1 MTLNQTNAHAPAS
14 AATIEQRTIY
24 PIPHSERM
32 GHPRDL
38 FSVWFGT
45 NTTILTVITG
55 ALATIMFQLPLTAA
69 CVALLLGN
77 LVGGVFMALHAA
89 QGPRLGVPQMVQTC
103 GQFGSMGAV
112 PMILLVVFIYVGFS
126 ASNLVV
132 GGEGFQLA
140 LPWLGY
146 TGGVLAVTILSA
158 FPAFWGYRTIH
169 TITKLISW
177 SCGIAI
183 IWALV
188 CIFGNTQAYVL
199 LGSFGHTSL
208 SGFMGAVSVAALWQ
222 LAYAPYVS
230 DYSRYLPNSKQ
241 GARHAFHATYWGS
254 ALGTLLPMFLG
265 AILGI
270 ITPRGN
276 EVLPTLMQYLGGSGS
291 LIMTMLVIGI
301 TVANGMSIYCGSLSS
316 LMLLQM
322 FYPKSHFG
330 VRTRIAVTASLMLFV
345 LILTMLMTHD
355 FMETYTDFLNLLMI
369 IMIPWTSINLI
380 DYYLVQHGS
389 YDVASFFRSDGGC
402 YGYYNVPALI
412 CYALGIAVQI
422 PFVSNHLYT
431 GPLALQL
438 GRTDISWAVGL
449 VLTSL
454 IYLLMT
460 KNISRPLH
468 SENLYN
474 KVDSDDDSTNAGSSF

>member
-1 MTLNQTNAHAPAS
+1 MTLHPTDAHAPAS
-14 AATIEQRTIY
+14 AAVIEQRTIY

-55 ALATIMFQLPLTAA
+55 ALASAMFHLPLMTG
-69 CVALLLGN
+69 CLALLLGN
-77 LVGGVFMALHAA
+77 LVGGIFMALHAA

-112 PMILLVVFIYVGFS
+112 PMILLVVFIYIGFS

-132 GGEGFQLA
+132 GGEGFHLA

-146 TGGVLAVTILSA
+146 TGGVLAVTALSA

-169 TITKLISW
+169 TITKLISLG
-177 SCGIAI
+177 CGIAI
-183 IWALV
+183 IWGLV
-188 CIFGNTQAYVL
+188 CILGNAEAYTL
-199 LGSFGHTSL
+199 LGSFGHTTL

-241 GARHAFHATYWGS
+241 GAKHAFHATYWGS

-265 AILGI
+265 TILGI
-270 ITPRGN
+270 ITPRST
-276 EVLPTLMQYLGGSGS
+276 EILPTLMHYLGGAGP

-322 FYPKSHFG
+322 VYPKHHFG
-330 VRTRIAVTASLMLFV
+330 VRTRIGVTASLMLFV
-345 LILTMLMTHD
+345 LLLTMLMTHD
-355 FMETYTDFLNLLMI
+355 FMETYTEFLNLLMI

-380 DYYLVQHGS
+380 DYYLIQHGS
-389 YDVASFFRSDGGC
+389 YDVASFFRPDGGR
-402 YGYYNVPALI
+402 YGRYNVPALI
-412 CYALGIAVQI
+412 CYALGVAVQI

-431 GPLALQL
+431 GPIAQL
-438 GRTDISWAVGL
+438 LGHADISWAIGL

-454 IYLLMT
+454 IYLFMT
-460 KNISRPLH
+460 KKSRTTIS
-468 SENLYN
+468 S
-474 KVDSDDDSTNAGSSF
+474 

>member
-1 MTLNQTNAHAPAS
+1 MTSAPTDAQVP
-14 AATIEQRTIY
+14 ARAVTIEQRTIY
-24 PIPHSERM
+24 PIPHSERI

-45 NTTILTVITG
+45 NTTVLTVITG
-55 ALATIMFQLPLTAA
+55 ALATVVFHLSLTSG
-69 CVALLLGN
+69 CLALLLGN
-77 LVGGVFMALHAA
+77 LVGGIFMALHAA

-112 PMILLVVFIYVGFS
+112 PMILLVVVIYVGFS

-146 TGGVLAVTILSA
+146 TGGILAVTILSA
-158 FPAFWGYRTIH
+158 FPAFWGYKTIH
-169 TITKLISW
+169 TITKFISW
-177 SCGIAI
+177 GCGMAI
-183 IWALV
+183 VWALY
-188 CIFGNTQAYVL
+188 CIFGNTQAYAL
-199 LGSFGHTSL
+199 LASFGHTTL

-265 AILGI
+265 AVLGI
-270 ITPRGN
+270 LTSGSGAI
-276 EVLPTLMQYLGGSGS
+276 LATLMHYLGRSGS
-291 LIMTMLVIGI
+291 FTMTMLVLGI

-322 FYPKSHFG
+322 AYPKSHFG
-330 VRTRIAVTASLMLFV
+330 VRTRITVTASLMLFV
-345 LILTMLMTHD
+345 LVLTMLMTHD
-355 FMETYTDFLNLLMI
+355 FMETYTDFLNVLMI

-389 YDVASFFRSDGGC
+389 YDVAAFFRPDGGR
-402 YGYYNVPALI
+402 YGRYNVSALT
-412 CYALGIAVQI
+412 CYILGIIFQI
-422 PFVSNHLYT
+422 PFISNHLYT
-431 GPLALQL
+431 GYVASFL
-438 GRTDISWAVGL
+438 GHTDISWAVGL
-449 VLTSL
+449 VFTSL
-454 IYLLMT
+454 IYLFMT
-460 KNISRPLH
+460 KKYSP
-468 SENLYN
+468 S
-474 KVDSDDDSTNAGSSF
+474 VSS

>member
-1 MTLNQTNAHAPAS
+1 MLSDAQGIQDHSMTLNSHDPQSSTS
-14 AATIEQRTIY
+14 AASMEHRTIY

-38 FSVWFGT
+38 FAVWFGT

-55 ALATIMFQLPLTAA
+55 ALASVVFHLPLLVG
-69 CVALLLGN
+69 CLALLLGN
-77 LVGGVFMALHAA
+77 LLGGIFMALHAA

-112 PMILLVVFIYVGFS
+112 PMIALVVFIYVGFS

-140 LPWLGY
+140 LPWCGY
-146 TGGVLAVTILSA
+146 LGGVLAVTVLSA

-169 TITKLISW
+169 IMTKFISVA
-177 SCGIAI
+177 CGAAL

-188 CIFGNTQAYVL
+188 AVMGNHRAVAL
-199 LGSFGHTSL
+199 LGNFGQTTF

-230 DYSRYLPNSKQ
+230 DYSRYLPDSRQ
-241 GARHAFHATYWGS
+241 GAQHAFHATYWGS

-265 AILGI
+265 ATLGA
-270 ITPRGN
+270 ITPHGTDI
-276 EVLPTLMQYLGGSGS
+276 LPTLMAYLGVGGP
-291 LIMTMLVIGI
+291 IVMVTLVIGI

-322 FYPKSHFG
+322 AFPKHRFG
-330 VRTRIAVTASLMLFV
+330 MKTRISVTAALMLFV
-345 LILTMLMTHD
+345 LGLTMFMTHD
-355 FMETYTDFLNLLMI
+355 FMETYTEFLNLLMI
-369 IMIPWTSINLI
+369 IMIPWTAINLI

-389 YDVASFFRSDGGC
+389 YDVASFFKADGGQ
-402 YGYYNVPALI
+402 YGRYNIPALV
-412 CYALGIAVQI
+412 CYCLGVAVQI

-431 GPLALQL
+431 GPFARLLQN
-438 GRTDISWAVGL
+438 TDISWAIGL
-449 VLTSL
+449 VLTSVFYVL
-454 IYLLMT
+454 VMRKHTGMDIRQQT
-460 KNISRPLH
+460 
-468 SENLYN
+468 
-474 KVDSDDDSTNAGSSF
+474 